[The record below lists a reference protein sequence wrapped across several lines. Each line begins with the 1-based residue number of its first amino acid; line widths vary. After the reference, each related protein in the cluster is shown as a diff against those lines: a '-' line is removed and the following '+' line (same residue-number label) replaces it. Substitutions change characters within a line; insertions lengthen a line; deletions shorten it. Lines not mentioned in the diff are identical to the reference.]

1 MKVTSE
7 SMRSSRSIFFSE
19 DGGENNA
26 IAAKAATAPV
36 VPTPVPVLDL
46 NDVIEDEEKE
56 EEEEEEGKNA
66 VVSTTPVT
74 APATATPAAV
84 LANVWDTAV
93 KVTSESMRSSR
104 SIFFSDDGRDKNATA
119 AKAATAT
126 VTAARCTTT
135 TPVVPTPV
143 PDLNEVVEEEEEEDN
158 DDVLSTAPASAPATA
173 TPAAVL
179 TNVWDTAVK
188 VTSESVRSS
197 RSKFNGWK
205 SLFDTG
211 FEETK
216 PVDDTLNEKS
226 ISNKERGVDRETD
239 CGTIFGTVLHS
250 INQFSLSAEKS
261 YSNNSDDFA
270 TRIKD
275 GIEMVLSSTRDP
287 TPPPTSPLS
296 PRHRGIEMVYREFD
310 REEEKEKED
319 DAVDEVK
326 SLISQEQPVV
336 KESIDTTASSSQ
348 HSRSWRGSRKFLWN
362 SVKKYKDKRNEKKS
376 SSHSRH
382 NNK

>member
-1 MKVTSE
+1 M
-7 SMRSSRSIFFSE
+7 
-19 DGGENNA
+19 
-26 IAAKAATAPV
+26 
-36 VPTPVPVLDL
+36 
-46 NDVIEDEEKE
+46 
-56 EEEEEEGKNA
+56 
-66 VVSTTPVT
+66 
-74 APATATPAAV
+74 
-84 LANVWDTAV
+84 
-93 KVTSESMRSSR
+93 
-104 SIFFSDDGRDKNATA
+104 
-119 AKAATAT
+119 
-126 VTAARCTTT
+126 
-135 TPVVPTPV
+135 
-143 PDLNEVVEEEEEEDN
+143 
-158 DDVLSTAPASAPATA
+158 
-173 TPAAVL
+173 
-179 TNVWDTAVK
+179 K

-211 FEETK
+211 FEEKK

-296 PRHRGIEMVYREFD
+296 PRHRGIEMVYRESE